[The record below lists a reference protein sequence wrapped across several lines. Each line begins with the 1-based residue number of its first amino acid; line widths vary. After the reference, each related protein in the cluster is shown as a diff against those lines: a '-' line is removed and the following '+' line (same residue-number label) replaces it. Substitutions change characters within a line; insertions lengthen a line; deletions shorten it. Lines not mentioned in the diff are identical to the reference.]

1 MFRQLCILI
10 FIVSAF
16 SAKSQILPTFGDSRS
31 GSTGMQFLK
40 VSPDARALGL
50 ANNGVA
56 TANDASAMFWNPAA
70 ITEKDTTKADVFVS
84 HTQYFG
90 DISANYFATIF
101 KAGKRSFLG
110 VNVFSINY
118 GTMLETTEFEPN
130 GTGRTFTVS
139 NYNIGV
145 TYAKVLTNNFSFGLN
160 GKFANE
166 SFAGISINN
175 ILFDLG
181 LKYNIGVKNARFGIN
196 FSNFGFN
203 VNPQGEVQVV
213 KFTGEQDINSFSSIT
228 VPAIFR
234 IGAAFDPIDINDHRL
249 MLAAQLNHPTDNNET
264 YSLSA
269 EYSYFNFAYLRTG
282 YEFATDTK
290 YTFPSAGFGLRLKK
304 RFANMGIDYGIV
316 ARNNLGNIQR
326 ITLLI
331 GIK

>member
-1 MFRQLCILI
+1 MFRHLFICILLA
-10 FIVSAF
+10 VTLQAR
-16 SAKSQILPTFGDSRS
+16 AQILPTFGDSRS

-40 VSPDARALGL
+40 ISPDARGLGL

-70 ITEKDTTKADVFVS
+70 ITEKDTTKADVFIS
-84 HTQYFG
+84 HTRYFG
-90 DISANYFATIF
+90 DISANYVATVF
-101 KAGKRSFLG
+101 KAGKRSFVG
-110 VNVFSINY
+110 INVFSMNY
-118 GTMLETTEFEPN
+118 GTMLETTEFEPT
-130 GTGRTFTVS
+130 GTGRTFTIS

-166 SFAGISINN
+166 SFAGISVNN
-175 ILFDLG
+175 VLFDLG
-181 LKYNIGVKNARFGIN
+181 LKYNVGIKNARFGIN

-203 VNPQGEVQVV
+203 VSPQGEVQVV
-213 KFTGEQDINSFSSIT
+213 KFTGEQDINTFSSIT

-234 IGAAFDPIDINDHRL
+234 LGVAFDPIDINDHRL
-249 MLAAQLNHPTDNNET
+249 MVAAQLNHPTDNNET

-269 EYSYFNFAYLRTG
+269 EYSYMNLAYLRTG
-282 YEFATDTK
+282 YEFSTDTK
-290 YTFPSAGFGLRLKK
+290 YTFPAAGFGLRLKK

-316 ARNNLGNIQR
+316 ARNELGNIQR